1 MLFSSSVF
9 LFLFLPVV
17 LLVYYLPLR
26 RWRQGQNVFL
36 LLASLG
42 FYAWGEP
49 WFVLVMLGSILA
61 NYGFGLWVDACKRAG
76 RTCAPP
82 LVTALAVNLGI
93 LFVFKYLTF
102 TLGILNRL
110 GAAFAIP
117 GIELPIGISFFTFQ
131 ALSYVLDVH
140 RDRGE
145 VQRSPLKVG
154 LYISFF
160 PQLIAGPIVKYE
172 TVAQQIDHRKE
183 TWADFSA
190 GCSRFIVGL
199 GKKVLLSNQLAV
211 VADRAFGLGDGLSA
225 SFAWLGALCYTLQ
238 IYYDF
243 SGYSD
248 MAIGL
253 GKMFGFHFLENF
265 NYPYISRSIT
275 EFWRRWHIS
284 LSTWFRDYVYFPL
297 GGSRV
302 DSRAKHIRN
311 LFVVWL
317 LTGIW
322 HGANWTLLAWGL
334 FYFVLLVL
342 EKYGHLGRGW
352 PVWAKWLFTFLMVNF
367 AWVLFPGGQPGG
379 GGAVPPGHVR
389 PRRRGVGRSD
399 RPLPAGELDGA
410 GGVGALRRTAG
421 PPPAELGREKGQPPA
436 GCGLRRAGG
445 GGVPGVGG
453 LPDQRHLQPLHL
465 LQLLRRQRREAT
477 QYHDRRGLSAGG
489 GGGIP
494 AAGHLLLRR
503 GGEV

>member
-110 GAAFAIP
+110 GAAFVIP

-183 TWADFSA
+183 IWADFSA

-211 VADRAFGLGDGLSA
+211 VADRAFGQGDGLSA

-284 LSTWFRDYVYFPL
+284 LSTWFRDYVYIPL
-297 GGSRV
+297 GGNRCG
-302 DSRAKHIRN
+302 KIRQCVN
-311 LFVVWL
+311 ILVVWA
-317 LTGIW
+317 LTGFW
-322 HGANWTLLAWGL
+322 HGAGWNFLFWGFYYGILLL
-334 FYFVLLVL
+334 IEKLVL
-342 EKYGHLGRGW
+342 GKYIRRLPVPVQHLYTMVIVVIGWVFFASPDLSTALDYLQVMFSFTPGTVGTASLVMPWLGMGILGVLASTPLAKTLWEK
-352 PVWAKWLFTFLMVNF
+352 VQDKKWM
-367 AWVLFPGGQPGG
+367 
-379 GGAVPPGHVR
+379 
-389 PRRRGVGRSD
+389 
-399 RPLPAGELDGA
+399 PLAE
-410 GGVGALRRTAG
+410 GALCLAG
-421 PPPAELGREKGQPPA
+421 
-436 GCGLRRAGG
+436 
-445 GGVPGVGG
+445 
-453 LPDQRHLQPLHL
+453 
-465 LQLLRRQRREAT
+465 
-477 QYHDRRGLSAGG
+477 
-489 GGGIP
+489 
-494 AAGHLLLRR
+494 LLLCTASLVSDSYNPFLYFRF
-503 GGEV
+503 

>member
-110 GAAFAIP
+110 GAAFVIP

-183 TWADFSA
+183 IWADFSA

-211 VADRAFGLGDGLSA
+211 VADRAFGQGDGLSA

-284 LSTWFRDYVYFPL
+284 LSTWLRDYLYISL
-297 GGSRV
+297 GGNRKG
-302 DSRAKHIRN
+302 RLRTYLN
-311 LFVVWL
+311 LL
-317 LTGIW
+317 LTMLLGGLW
-322 HGANWTLLAWGL
+322 HGAAVRFILWGGLHGAALALHKLWLAAVPGAKPTGAQMNRWSRAAGIFLTFNLVCFGWLLFRAESMQTVEL
-334 FYFVLLVL
+334 MLHQIVHNFNAPMIPQVLTGYAGVFALVAAGYLLHMLPGRADAAAQRIVTCAPLVL
-342 EKYGHLGRGW
+342 Q
-352 PVWAKWLFTFLMVNF
+352 VLMAAAMIWFVMQIKSSDI
-367 AWVLFPGGQPGG
+367 QPFIYF
-379 GGAVPPGHVR
+379 
-389 PRRRGVGRSD
+389 
-399 RPLPAGELDGA
+399 
-410 GGVGALRRTAG
+410 
-421 PPPAELGREKGQPPA
+421 QF
-436 GCGLRRAGG
+436 
-445 GGVPGVGG
+445 
-453 LPDQRHLQPLHL
+453 
-465 LQLLRRQRREAT
+465 
-477 QYHDRRGLSAGG
+477 
-489 GGGIP
+489 
-494 AAGHLLLRR
+494 
-503 GGEV
+503 

>member
-110 GAAFAIP
+110 GAAFVIP

-183 TWADFSA
+183 IWADFSA

-211 VADRAFGLGDGLSA
+211 VADRAFGQGDGLSA

-302 DSRAKHIRN
+302 NSKAKHIRN

-317 LTGIW
+317 LTGVW
-322 HGANWTLLAWGL
+322 HGANWTFIAWGL
-334 FYFVLLVL
+334 WFFVLLIG
-342 EKYGHLGRGW
+342 EK
-352 PVWAKWLFTFLMVNF
+352 FLWGKALSRLPSLLQHVYAMLLVILS
-367 AWVLFPGGQPGG
+367 WVLFRADDI
-379 GGAVPPGHVR
+379 GAALCYMAAMF
-389 PRRRGVGRSD
+389 GRA
-399 RPLPAGELDGA
+399 PALCDSRA
-410 GGVGALRRTAG
+410 VYYALEFW
-421 PPPAELGREKGQPPA
+421 PE
-436 GCGLRRAGG
+436 
-445 GGVPGVGG
+445 
-453 LPDQRHLQPLHL
+453 
-465 LQLLRRQRREAT
+465 
-477 QYHDRRGLSAGG
+477 
-489 GGGIP
+489 
-494 AAGHLLLRR
+494 LLLCCIAALPVKNLLETALEKRNSKLSR
-503 GGEV
+503 GILIVGPKLASLALLALSYCRLVTGSFNPFIYFRF

>member
-17 LLVYYLPLR
+17 LLVYYMPLR

-110 GAAFAIP
+110 GAAFVIP

-183 TWADFSA
+183 IWADFSA

-211 VADRAFGLGDGLSA
+211 VADRAFGQGDGLSA

-284 LSTWFRDYVYFPL
+284 LSTWFRDYVYIPL
-297 GGSRV
+297 GGNRCST
-302 DSRAKHIRN
+302 ACHIRN
-311 LFVVWL
+311 ILVVWA
-317 LTGIW
+317 LTGFW
-322 HGANWTLLAWGL
+322 HGAAWTFLAWGL
-334 FYFVLLVL
+334 YYALLLLGEKYLWGRALERLPAPIRHVYALVLILLGWVIFRAETLTYAWQFISAMFGAAAGGWADGRSLYYLLQFRWELLLVIPASL
-342 EKYGHLGRGW
+342 PLRD
-352 PVWAKWLFTFLMVNF
+352 WALQRLKARDNTLSGLIL
-367 AWVLFPGGQPGG
+367 AWGPKAAALVLF
-379 GGAVPPGHVR
+379 
-389 PRRRGVGRSD
+389 
-399 RPLPAGELDGA
+399 
-410 GGVGALRRTAG
+410 ALSF
-421 PPPAELGREKGQPPA
+421 
-436 GCGLRRAGG
+436 LRLVSSSYNPFIYFRF
-445 GGVPGVGG
+445 
-453 LPDQRHLQPLHL
+453 
-465 LQLLRRQRREAT
+465 
-477 QYHDRRGLSAGG
+477 
-489 GGGIP
+489 
-494 AAGHLLLRR
+494 
-503 GGEV
+503 